1 MLVFKH
7 VGVREQFLQFKK
19 ESEVGDSSL
28 TSRQKKCFKT
38 DSKERCWMHCPD
50 KLLKTMCMTLQL
62 QRTLLYRLKIVRVL
76 AFKHL
81 SSVHKIQR
89 QETNYQPRYDVSG

>member
-1 MLVFKH
+1 MH
-7 VGVREQFLQFKK
+7 MEVREQFRNFKK

-28 TSRQKKCFKT
+28 KTRQKKCFKT

-50 KLLKTMCMTLQL
+50 KLPKTMCMTLQL
-62 QRTLLYRLKIVRVL
+62 QRTLLYRLKILRGL

-81 SSVHKIQR
+81 SLVHKIQR
-89 QETNYQPRYDVSG
+89 RETNYQPRYDVSG